1 MFLNYPETTETLR
14 TQMFL
19 KKLSDC
25 LNSPFKC
32 PIDALC
38 FTSTHCKGTRLRRVV
53 TVYQKVDMVRC
64 CVKAC
69 WWINNWTS
77 SVMLLTRLLFA
88 MTRYT
93 RCIIIETALPKS
105 VIDVG
110 TKQVR
115 NALVSEFLTQF
126 VDHKPALLV
135 CSLFGD
141 GRWIKNEVRKIVSTF
156 FAKLHCFYW
165 SKSFV

>member
-14 TQMFL
+14 TQMFP

-25 LNSPFKC
+25 LNSAFKC

-64 CVKAC
+64 CVMAC
-69 WWINNWTS
+69 RWINNWTS

-93 RCIIIETALPKS
+93 SCIITETALPKT

-110 TKQVR
+110 TKKVR
-115 NALVSEFLTQF
+115 KALVSEFFYPIRRHQT
-126 VDHKPALLV
+126 
-135 CSLFGD
+135 CSARLQ
-141 GRWIKNEVRKIVSTF
+141 
-156 FAKLHCFYW
+156 
-165 SKSFV
+165 SFRR